1 MDDSFFSLIK
11 ERKLVIILSFLGMVL
26 IAYGGFLYIVSQET
40 KEEIIIE
47 KNENNSVSGKKL
59 VVDIQGAVKNPGVYE
74 LSKGD
79 RVSDALKKAGGLVD
93 EADDLRIAKTINLA
107 ALLSDGMKLYFP
119 FEGEEGVMGNTS
131 VKASSQGL
139 DISSSSYAQ
148 GFISIN
154 TATETELDKL
164 PGIGPITAKKIIDN
178 RPYSDIEELITKKVI
193 SKKLFEK
200 IRNQLS
206 L

>member
-1 MDDSFFSLIK
+1 MEEFVFTFIK
-11 ERKLVIILSFLGMVL
+11 ERKMVIILSFLGIVL
-26 IAYGGFLYIVSQET
+26 IAYGGFLYIANQDT
-40 KEEIIIE
+40 KEEIVIE
-47 KNENNSVSGKKL
+47 KDENNSISREKL

-107 ALLSDGMKLYFP
+107 ALLNDGMKLYFP
-119 FEGEEGVMGNTS
+119 FEGEDVMGDTS
-131 VKASSQGL
+131 FKESFKGV
-139 DISSSSYAQ
+139 DVDSSSYAQ

-154 TATETELDKL
+154 NATESELDKL
-164 PGIGPITAKKIIDN
+164 PGIGQITAKKIIDN
-178 RPYSDIEELITKKVI
+178 RPYSAIEELITKKVI
-193 SKKLFEK
+193 SEKLFEK
-200 IRNQLS
+200 IKNQLS

>member
-1 MDDSFFSLIK
+1 MDESFFSLIK
-11 ERKLVIILSFLGMVL
+11 ERKFVLILSFLGIVL
-26 IAYGGFLYIVSQET
+26 IAYGGFLYIVTQET

-47 KNENNSVSGKKL
+47 KDENNSISREKL

-107 ALLSDGMKLYFP
+107 ALLTDGMKLYFP
-119 FEGEEGVMGNTS
+119 FEGEGVMGDTS
-131 VKASSQGL
+131 FKESFKGVDVG
-139 DISSSSYAQ
+139 SSSYAQ
-148 GFISIN
+148 VFISIN
-154 TATETELDKL
+154 NATESELDKL
-164 PGIGPITAKKIIDN
+164 PGIGQITAKRIIDN
-178 RPYSDIEELITKKVI
+178 RPYSAIEELITKKVI
-193 SKKLFEK
+193 SEKLFEK
-200 IRNQLS
+200 IKNQLS